1 MIMIIVVTLGIATIV
16 AIALTN
22 LFVHFFSLLPMSIS
36 LMLLVDHI
44 SFQSLHRTVTETLS
58 TVYEIGPSSER
69 HCEVEQSLEL
79 VIGKAIV
86 LVGTRELSDQKID
99 LFQSV

>member
-1 MIMIIVVTLGIATIV
+1 M
-16 AIALTN
+16 
-22 LFVHFFSLLPMSIS
+22 
-36 LMLLVDHI
+36 
-44 SFQSLHRTVTETLS
+44 ETLS